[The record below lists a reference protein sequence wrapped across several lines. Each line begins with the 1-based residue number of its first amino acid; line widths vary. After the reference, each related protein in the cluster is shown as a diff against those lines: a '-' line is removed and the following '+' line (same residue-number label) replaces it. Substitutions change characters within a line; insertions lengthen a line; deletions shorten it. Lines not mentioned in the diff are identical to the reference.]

1 MLRPRAFASVF
12 FAALMIIGTIQ
23 SARAQTVPLTASS
36 PEPTPAAN
44 ATPAPHR
51 DGLAIAFAG
60 AVVAFLLVE
69 VVHCSTKAG
78 GAAVAAV
85 VRTTAPIRRDRILMM
100 HAAAGYRSQSAF
112 RFRYTFKCRT
122 RIAVKRSRQFS
133 HRNSVSFSMPLT
145 TSGSSPSRPSPGWTY
160 LNTSVCDHP
169 CPRR

>member
-78 GAAVAAV
+78 GCGGSCGCSNDCANTPGPDFDDA
-85 VRTTAPIRRDRILMM
+85 
-100 HAAAGYRSQSAF
+100 
-112 RFRYTFKCRT
+112 
-122 RIAVKRSRQFS
+122 RSR
-133 HRNSVSFSMPLT
+133 RVSIAIRLPISI
-145 TSGSSPSRPSPGWTY
+145 
-160 LNTSVCDHP
+160 HI
-169 CPRR
+169 